1 MDAREVALLTLSA
14 CQRQGAWSDGHL
26 KKAIREAGLDSRDG
40 ALATTLC
47 FGVLQ
52 NQMLLDF
59 YLDCFSKVKTGKME
73 EKVRLALRLGVYQML
88 FLDRIPVS
96 AAVNTAVDLVR
107 KYSKNPRS
115 AGLANGVLRTIA
127 RQESLPEP
135 VGDPVQR
142 LAVRYSHPEWLTQAF
157 LERLGPEETEALLM
171 EDNGRPPI
179 YAQVNPIKTDVEGLT
194 DRLEREGVT
203 AQSHT
208 WLEGCLTLSGTGDLE
223 QLPSFREG
231 LFTIQDPAARLTVLA
246 AGPRPGMRVLDVCA
260 APGGKSFACA
270 VAMGNEGEIVSCDIH
285 THKRTLIEKGAL
297 RLGLSCVSARTL
309 DARSFEPE
317 YENAFDLVLADVPC
331 SGLGVI
337 RKKPDIRY
345 KDPKPLTGLPA
356 VQKAIL
362 ANVSSYVK
370 PGGVLMYSTCTVLE
384 RENEAVIQ
392 DFLGKHS
399 DFEPEAFRL
408 PGPVGEVSEGMCTL
422 WPHRHGTDGFF
433 LCKLR
438 RKGGGL

>member
-59 YLDCFSKVKTGKME
+59 YLDCFSKVKTVKME
-73 EKVRLALRLGVYQML
+73 EKVLLALRIGVYQMC

-96 AAVNTAVDLVR
+96 AAVNTSVNLAR
-107 KYSKNPRS
+107 KYSKNPR
-115 AGLANGVLRTIA
+115 AAALANGVLRTIA
-127 RQESLPEP
+127 RQEALPEP
-135 VGDPVQR
+135 EGDPIQR
-142 LAVRYSHPEWLTQAF
+142 LAVRYSHPRWLVEAF
-157 LERLGPEETEALLM
+157 LERLGPEETEALLA
-171 EDNGRPPI
+171 EDNGRPPM
-179 YAQVNPIKTDVEGLT
+179 YAQVNPVRTDVEGLT
-194 DRLEREGVT
+194 ARLESEGVT
-203 AQSHT
+203 VQPHP

-223 QLPSFREG
+223 RLPSFQEG

-246 AGPRPGMRVLDVCA
+246 AGPKPGMRVLDVCA
-260 APGGKSFACA
+260 APSGKSFACA
-270 VAMGNEGEIVSCDIH
+270 MAMGNEGEVLSCDIH
-285 THKRTLIEKGAL
+285 SHKRTLIEKGAQ

-309 DARSFEPE
+309 DARSFEPD
-317 YENAFDLVLADVPC
+317 YENAFDLVVADVPC

-356 VQKAIL
+356 VQRAIL
-362 ANVSSYVK
+362 DNVSRYVK

-384 RENEAVIQ
+384 RENETVIQ
-392 DFLGKHS
+392 DFLGNHPN
-399 DFEPEAFRL
+399 FETEAFCL
-408 PGPVGEVSEGMCTL
+408 PEPVGRAGEGMCTL

-438 RKGGGL
+438 RKG

>member
-1 MDAREVALLTLSA
+1 MDAREVALRTLSA

-59 YLDCFSKVKTGKME
+59 YLDCFSKIKTVKME
-73 EKVRLALRLGVYQML
+73 EKVLLALRLGVYQMR

-96 AAVNTAVDLVR
+96 AAVNTSVELAR
-107 KYSKNPRS
+107 KYSRNPRT
-115 AGLANGVLRTIA
+115 AALVNGVLRTIA
-127 RQESLPEP
+127 RQATLPEP
-135 VGDPVQR
+135 EGDPVRR
-142 LAVRYSHPEWLTQAF
+142 LSVRYSHPEWLVEAL
-157 LERLGPEETEALLM
+157 LERLGPEETEALLG
-171 EDNGRPPI
+171 EDNGRLPL
-179 YAQVNPIKTDVEGLT
+179 YAQINPIKTDMEGLT
-194 DRLEREGVT
+194 ARLKGEGVT
-203 AQSHT
+203 AQPHP

-223 QLPSFREG
+223 RLPSFREG

-246 AGPRPGMRVLDVCA
+246 SGPEAGMRVLDVCA

-270 VAMGNEGEIVSCDIH
+270 AAMGDKGEVVSCDIH
-285 THKRTLIEKGAL
+285 DHKRILIEKGAQ

-309 DARSFEPE
+309 DARSFEPG
-317 YENAFDLVLADVPC
+317 YVSAFDLVVVDVPC

-345 KDPKPLTGLPA
+345 KDPGPLAGLPA

-362 ANVSSYVK
+362 ANVCRYVK
-370 PGGVLMYSTCTVLE
+370 PGGVLMYSTCTILE
-384 RENEAVIQ
+384 RENEAVVR
-392 DFLGKHS
+392 DFLESHPG
-399 DFEPEAFRL
+399 FETEAFCL
-408 PGPVGEVSEGMCTL
+408 PGPVGRAGEGMCTL

-438 RKGGGL
+438 RKGNAL

>member
-1 MDAREVALLTLSA
+1 M
-14 CQRQGAWSDGHL
+14 
-26 KKAIREAGLDSRDG
+26 DSRDG

-59 YLDCFSKVKTGKME
+59 YLDCFSKVKTVKME
-73 EKVRLALRLGVYQML
+73 EKVLLALRMGVYQMC

-96 AAVNTAVDLVR
+96 AAVNTTVNLVR

-115 AGLANGVLRTIA
+115 AALANGVLRTIA
-127 RQESLPEP
+127 RQEALPEP
-135 VGDPVQR
+135 EGNLARR
-142 LAVRYSHPEWLTQAF
+142 LSVRYSHPEWLVEAF
-157 LERLGPEETEALLM
+157 LEQLGPEETEALLA

-179 YAQVNPIKTDVEGLT
+179 YAQINPIKTDTKGLT
-194 DRLEREGVT
+194 ARLESEGVT
-203 AQSHT
+203 AQPHP

-223 QLPSFREG
+223 RLPSFQEG

-270 VAMGNEGEIVSCDIH
+270 MAMGNEGEVLSCDIH
-285 THKRTLIEKGAL
+285 SHKRTLIEKGAQ
-297 RLGLSCVSARTL
+297 RLGLSCVSAWTL
-309 DARSFEPE
+309 DARSFEPD
-317 YENAFDLVLADVPC
+317 YENAFDVVVADVPC

-345 KDPKPLTGLPA
+345 KDPKPLAGLPA

-362 ANVSSYVK
+362 DNVSRYAK

-392 DFLGKHS
+392 DFLGNHPN
-399 DFEPEAFRL
+399 FETEAFCL
-408 PGPVGEVSEGMCTL
+408 PEPVGRAGEGMCTL

-438 RKGGGL
+438 RKG